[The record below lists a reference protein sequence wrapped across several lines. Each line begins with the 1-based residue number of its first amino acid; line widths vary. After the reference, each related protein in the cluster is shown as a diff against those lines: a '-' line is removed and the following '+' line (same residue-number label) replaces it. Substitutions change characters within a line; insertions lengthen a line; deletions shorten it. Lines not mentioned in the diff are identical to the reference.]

1 MTPTTPTAN
10 GLVILMQD
18 GRLTAEGRKRKRA
31 GILWLDDKISQAA
44 EVLRNPRPLKIENF
58 DLRHERRR
66 GRQAV
71 RTL

>member
-1 MTPTTPTAN
+1 MGPTPTAN
-10 GLVILMQD
+10 GVVLMQD

-31 GILWLDDKISQAA
+31 GILWLDDKISAAA

-66 GRQAV
+66 GRQVV
-71 RTL
+71 RSL